1 MRWGFLVKLTLI
13 ILSVIKPTNVT
24 FPTKKEYRVNPSKP
38 THIPIIGN
46 LPLLRSMLKKFNSEQ
61 GRNALSLMLEKILLL
76 GLGFLFTMLL
86 ARSWSPEILG
96 EFQYLI
102 ALVALLTPFSALGL
116 NSLVSREL
124 VLKRE
129 GTGQILGTALTLRV
143 MGAAISGLI
152 MALVALFLIAP
163 EHQTAFFIL
172 LGAQLAH
179 GFSVFD
185 FYFESKVQSWVSALL
200 RTCNGFLFMALKL
213 GWVWWHGSLAG
224 VLVIT
229 AVEWLSLAVGWFLVF
244 RITEKKFFKLSFCFE
259 QAKALLRRAGWLVL
273 SGIAAVIYLKIDIV
287 MLGSLADK
295 AEVAGYSLAA
305 RLSEVWYIFP
315 SILAA
320 TWFPSLIKAR
330 KEDYPT
336 YIKQLQKLCDLLA
349 WCAIAIALIMT
360 LIAKPLMGLVF
371 GDIYY
376 EAGGILQIH
385 IWAAVFIFMRALFSK
400 WILVE
405 DITKYSLITHGAG
418 AILNLVLNLWWIPL
432 WGGQGAAMAT
442 LVSYATASF
451 FALLPFSKTR
461 PFAVFMAKSLVL
473 PVRVVFER
481 TR

>member
-1 MRWGFLVKLTLI
+1 M
-13 ILSVIKPTNVT
+13 
-24 FPTKKEYRVNPSKP
+24 NPSKP
-38 THIPIIGN
+38 THISIIGN

-61 GRNALSLMLEKILLL
+61 GRNALSLILEKILLL

-224 VLVIT
+224 VLMIT

-244 RITEKKFFKLSFCFE
+244 RATEKKFFKLSFCFE

-336 YIKQLQKLCDLLA
+336 YIKKLQKLCDLLA
-349 WCAIAIALIMT
+349 WCAIAIAVIMT

-418 AILNLVLNLWWIPL
+418 AIMNLVLNLWWIPL

>member
-1 MRWGFLVKLTLI
+1 M
-13 ILSVIKPTNVT
+13 
-24 FPTKKEYRVNPSKP
+24 NPSKS

-46 LPLLRSMLKKFNSEQ
+46 LPLLRTMLKKFNSEQ
-61 GRNALSLMLEKILLL
+61 GRNALSLMLEKVLLL

-86 ARSWSPEILG
+86 ARSWSPEVLG

-102 ALVALLTPFSALGL
+102 ALVALLAPFSALGL

-124 VLKRE
+124 VLKRD

-143 MGAAISGLI
+143 MGAAISGLV
-152 MALVALFLIAP
+152 MAVVGLFLVAP

-185 FYFESKVQSWVSALL
+185 FYFESRVQSWVSALL
-200 RTCNGFLFMALKL
+200 RTCNGFLFMGLKL
-213 GWVWWHGSLAG
+213 GWVWWQGSLTG
-224 VLVIT
+224 VLMIT
-229 AVEWLSLAVGWFLVF
+229 AVEWLILAIGWFLVF
-244 RITEKKFFKLSFCFE
+244 RLTEKKFFKLSFCFE
-259 QAKALLRRAGWLVL
+259 QAKALLSRAGWLVL
-273 SGIAAVIYLKIDIV
+273 SGIAAVVYLKIDIV
-287 MLGSLADK
+287 MLGSLASK

-315 SILAA
+315 GILAA
-320 TWFPSLIKAR
+320 TWFPSLIKAH
-330 KEDYPT
+330 KEDHPAYL
-336 YIKQLQKLCDLLA
+336 KRLQKLCDLLA
-349 WCAIAIALIMT
+349 WCAITIAIIMT

-371 GDIYY
+371 GDVYY

-418 AILNLVLNLWWIPL
+418 AIMNLVLNLWWIPL

-451 FALLPFSKTR
+451 FALLPFRKTR
-461 PFAVFMAKSLVL
+461 PFAVLMAKSLIL
-473 PVRVVFER
+473 PIRVMFDR
-481 TR
+481 AR